1 MEDEYVLEINN
12 TIAFLNEQMNG
23 EIANLKNVYNGTNLE
38 KVVDISM
45 KIAALKETI
54 AELQRKLK
62 RYNVDI
68 YITKFGTECC
78 SREQEA
84 YLNGLYNQM
93 HQEQKIGR

>member
-1 MEDEYVLEINN
+1 
-12 TIAFLNEQMNG
+12 MNG

-38 KVVDISM
+38 EVVDISM

-84 YLNGLYNQM
+84 YLNGLYVLM